1 MSQRY
6 LGGVITANPT
16 TPTLA
21 SLSGVWTLEQQFQNF
36 NVWSPEIVGNSVRI
50 RGSAYAY
57 FNRTPSSA
65 TDRRTWTWSGWV
77 KRGTLGNAVNMLLT
91 AGPWTNSNQLTWF
104 GFKTDNTF
112 GVEAGVFGISTEFAG
127 ATTAVFRDPSA
138 WYHIVV
144 AFDSTQATS
153 ANRVKVYV
161 NGTLYGL
168 SAYPSQNYQ
177 AAVNNNVGHR
187 LGNQPLGGASGE
199 NFDGYLGEINFVD
212 GQALTPSSFGAYD
225 STGVWQPLPY
235 TGTYGT
241 NGYYLT
247 FADNSAITATTIGK
261 DYSGNGNNWSPNFIS
276 GTSGPTYDWMLDSPT
291 NWTAGTG
298 NGVANYCVLNPIFN
312 PNGTVVTYSAANLQ
326 YSYSTPTGVANRATV
341 QGSFALSS
349 GKWYFEFTEGSPSN
363 AQVGISSGVLFGGNA
378 NGANYVLY
386 YSGSWN
392 ASSATTPAAPASF
405 TNGDVIGV
413 AFDVDNRTAQFFKNG
428 VSQGTIT
435 AFESG
440 LSWYPVVSVVTSGSG
455 GAGTLN
461 FGQRPFSYTP
471 PTGFKALNTLNLPT
485 PNIMRGSQ
493 YMDINLWTGD
503 QAARTITNSGLM
515 QPDFLWTKSRSN
527 AEDHR
532 LSDSVRG
539 GNGTVLGTLASNT
552 AGAEAFDTDVTGF
565 TSTGFNIRA
574 GTNSPNVTGRTYVGW
589 QWQAGKGVTSSNTN
603 GSITSTVSVNTTAG
617 FSVVSYTGNG
627 SASATVGH
635 GLGVAPAMVIVKSR
649 GSTASWIVKHKNLSS
664 NNVLFLEATNAQL
677 SPSNGYVQDLSSS
690 TTFGIVNGGGGVANV
705 NTSSTAYIAYCFA
718 AVTGYSAFGSY
729 TGNGST
735 DGPFVYLGFRP
746 RYFLWKPSSTTGS
759 WAVYDSA
766 RNTYNVEKDGLWPNL
781 SNAETDFGSTYYVD
795 FLSNGFK
802 IRGSGGGFNGSGE
815 TIIYACFAE
824 NPFNIS
830 RAR

>member
-36 NVWSPEIVGNSVRI
+36 NVWSPEIVGNSVRL
-50 RGSAYAY
+50 RSSASAY
-57 FNRTPSSA
+57 FNRTPASA
-65 TDRRTWTWSGWV
+65 SNRKTWTWSGWV
-77 KRGTLGNAVNMLLT
+77 KRGGLGARQTLFSVFDYLASPPTNNQTVIEFTAADTLGFFQFSTSTYN
-91 AGPWTNSNQLTWF
+91 GQ
-104 GFKTDNTF
+104 KT
-112 GVEAGVFGISTEFAG
+112 
-127 ATTAVFRDPSA
+127 TTQVFRDPSA
-138 WYHIVV
+138 WYHIV
-144 AFDSTQATS
+144 AIWDTTQATAS
-153 ANRVKVYV
+153 SRMRLFV
-161 NGTLYGL
+161 NGVQITAFGT
-168 SAYPSQNYQ
+168 SSDPSLNADGEINRSVLHNIGTFYD
-177 AAVNNNVGHR
+177 
-187 LGNQPLGGASGE
+187 PDFGAPSF
-199 NFDGYLGEINFVD
+199 NLDGYLTEINFID

-241 NGYYLT
+241 NGFYLT
-247 FADNSAITATTIGK
+247 FADNSAATAAALGK
-261 DYSGNGNNWSPNFIS
+261 DTSGNGNNWTPNNIS
-276 GTSGPTYDWMLDSPT
+276 LTAGVTYDWMLDSPT
-291 NWTAGTG
+291 NWIGAAGGT
-298 NGVANYCVLNPIFN
+298 GVANYCVMNPLAKGSSVSIT
-312 PNGTVVTYSAANLQ
+312 NGNLAYSSSSQSCYA
-326 YSYSTPTGVANRATV
+326 TIGV
-341 QGSFALSS
+341 SS
-349 GKWYFEFTEGSPSN
+349 GKWYWEVVASTVG
-363 AQVGISSGVLFGGNA
+363 AGVVGIAGPSDSLTVDLGDVGAQRGLRLATGVKVGLGATVGSTATFSNGDIAGLALDLDSGELTIYKNGSSLGVTHTGITGTLVPAIGM
-378 NGANYVLY
+378 Y
-386 YSGSWN
+386 
-392 ASSATTPAAPASF
+392 SATSASL
-405 TNGDVIGV
+405 I
-413 AFDVDNRTAQFFKNG
+413 A
-428 VSQGTIT
+428 
-435 AFESG
+435 
-440 LSWYPVVSVVTSGSG
+440 
-455 GAGTLN
+455 N
-461 FGQRPFSYTP
+461 FGQRPFSYTV

-485 PNIMRGSQ
+485 PTIMRGDA
-493 YMDINLWTGD
+493 YFNVNLWTGD
-503 QAARTITNSGLM
+503 QTARTITNSGLM

-527 AEDHR
+527 VEDHR

-552 AGAEAFDTDVTGF
+552 TGVEAFDTDVTGF

-589 QWQAGKGVTSSNTN
+589 QWQAGKGVTSSNAN
-603 GSITSTVSVNTTAG
+603 GTITSTVSVNTTAG

-735 DGPFVYLGFRP
+735 DGPFVYTGMRP
-746 RYFLWKPSSTTGS
+746 RYILLKSSTQATD
-759 WAVYDSA
+759 WWVVDTA
-766 RNTYNVEKDGLWPNL
+766 RSTANVATAWLNPNL
-781 SNAETDFGSTYYVD
+781 SNAESSAISIDI
-795 FLSNGFK
+795 LSNGFK
-802 IRGSGGGFNGSGE
+802 LRSAAGNDNGQ
-815 TIIYACFAE
+815 TWIYACFAE
-824 NPFNIS
+824 NPFNIA